1 MRRAGRER
9 GVAVITAILIVA
21 IATTIAVNMLW
32 RSQLDQRRTAAQIQA
47 DQAWLYLR
55 GAEALAADILR
66 QDLLEFGPDSDHL
79 GEIWAQRIDPL
90 PVDGGFVSGEIE
102 DLQGRFNLNNLI
114 DAAGQADPVAVEWF
128 QRLLRVLELDPELAW
143 YVVDWLDADTQPSFP
158 VGAEDGAYTG
168 REPPYRPPNLPVTS
182 TSELLAVE
190 GFDAEAYAALR
201 PFVAALPQGTALNV
215 NTAPAEVLASLDD
228 GLGIASALQLIEQ
241 RGDQDFPDYLTLFAP
256 LVSENVLPRL
266 GERSSHFRLT
276 ARAAI
281 GSTQLT
287 MYSLLFREANGVVR
301 PLLRSLGTE

>member
-1 MRRAGRER
+1 MTAGCRQR
-9 GVAVITAILIVA
+9 GVAVITALLIVA

-32 RSQLDQRRTAAQIQA
+32 RSQLDQRRTAALIQS

-55 GAEALAADILR
+55 GAEALAADLLR

-90 PVDGGFVSGEIE
+90 PVEGGFVTGEIE
-102 DLQGRFNLNNLI
+102 DLQGRFNLNNLV
-114 DAAGQADPVAVEWF
+114 DPAGRADPVAVEWF
-128 QRLLRVLELDPELAW
+128 QRLLRILELNADLAW

-158 VGAEDGAYTG
+158 FGAEDGAYTG
-168 REPPYRPPNLPVTS
+168 REPPYRPPNLPITS
-182 TSELLAVE
+182 PTELLAIE
-190 GFDAEAYAALR
+190 GFDADGFAQLR

-228 GLGIASALQLIEQ
+228 NLGLSNALQLIEQ
-241 RGDQDFPDYLTLFAP
+241 RGDQDFPDYLGLFAP
-256 LVSENVLPRL
+256 LVNENLLPRL
-266 GERSSHFRLT
+266 DERSSHFRLT
-276 ARAAI
+276 ATAAI

-287 MYSLLFREANGVVR
+287 MYSLLLREPNGVVR